1 MLEVTIDNTE
11 YLLAAEHKQLKT
23 LQNLSVLLENF
34 DSFCSNNVIINLFFS
49 KKLESKRG
57 DTHLKKYSVS
67 DIIKI
72 LETFDLSDILR
83 IRNPRTKS
91 FTFRQKHFSGVIQR
105 RLDYMFT
112 SNSLQETIFS
122 VDILNAF

>member
-34 DSFCSNNVIINLFFS
+34 DSYCSNNVIINLFFS

-57 DTHLKKYSVS
+57 DTYLKKYSVS

-91 FTFRQKHFSGVIQR
+91 FTFR
-105 RLDYMFT
+105 
-112 SNSLQETIFS
+112 
-122 VDILNAF
+122 

>member
-34 DSFCSNNVIINLFFS
+34 DSYCSNNVIINLFFS

-57 DTHLKKYSVS
+57 DTYLKKYSVS

-105 RLDYMFT
+105 KLDYMFT
-112 SNSLQETIFS
+112 SNSLQVTIFS